1 MGQDRSSFACCLR
14 RDYGYYFCSSLSGI
28 QGSYG
33 ILFLAVV
40 TYKPIARGC
49 VVFGLFKNGIFGRS
63 RSKGEAKN
71 RLEMVLVQDRSGLSA
86 NDMEVFQKEIL
97 SVITK
102 FFVLEKKGLE
112 IEWKRA
118 DGSTALV
125 INTPIHGRP
134 KVVNKKKKKKAAA

>member
-1 MGQDRSSFACCLR
+1 M
-14 RDYGYYFCSSLSGI
+14 
-28 QGSYG
+28 
-33 ILFLAVV
+33 
-40 TYKPIARGC
+40 
-49 VVFGLFKNGIFGRS
+49 FGLFKNGIFGRS
-63 RSKGEAKN
+63 SSKGEAKN